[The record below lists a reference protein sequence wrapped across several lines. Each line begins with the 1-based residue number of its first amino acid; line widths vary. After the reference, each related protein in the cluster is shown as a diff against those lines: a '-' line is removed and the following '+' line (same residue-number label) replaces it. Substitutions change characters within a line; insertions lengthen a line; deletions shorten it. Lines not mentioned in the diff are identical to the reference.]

1 MKEENR
7 KKVAQKTEYNPLTWD
22 EPENFIPKLS
32 EPIVMVLVIIASVLG
47 AIVGMQVLVNTGVA
61 PDTSVVGALI
71 AVLIG
76 QIPIGILRKLK
87 NIHRQNLIQTATSG
101 ATFSAANCMLLTIG
115 VPYIMGYTELMFPM
129 LIGVTLATAVDATM
143 LYKSFGSSMFPAE
156 GPWPP
161 GIATA
166 ETILAAEK
174 KGKRAGLLVVGAVAG
189 WLGAMAGIPMDL
201 FGVAWVGSLI
211 ALGAFGLGALVVG
224 LMSDNAFHLSIFGQE
239 FTAFEN
245 MFGSDFS
252 YADSTMFSY
261 MGHGLMVGAGIISLV
276 QCGKMLFQKDDGKTS
291 AAGKFGTSIKDMR
304 NALGKGFIAYL
315 VIALGLALTTGLYY
329 EMSIPML
336 ILWIVFAAIAAL
348 VSELIVG
355 VSAMYSG
362 WFPGFATA
370 LIFLIIGMLL
380 GFPKLPLAIL
390 AGYTAATGPCFSDM
404 GNDLKAGFILRG
416 CGKDPEMEREG
427 RKQQYRAELAGFAVA
442 MVIVAIF
449 AKSYFEQGMYPP
461 INATYASTIEAG
473 TSMEV
478 FKWLMIWAIP
488 GAIIQLIGGNHQVGI
503 LLATG
508 ILVGGTI
515 QGLTVIL
522 ACLIRFVVVRKNPK
536 NDELLMILG
545 AGSLVGCALHD
556 FAKSMLG
563 LFKK

>member
-1 MKEENR
+1 MTAENNEKTGKETAR
-7 KKVAQKTEYNPLTWD
+7 SLLTGD
-22 EPENFIPKLS
+22 EPENFMPKLS
-32 EPIVMVLVIIASVLG
+32 EPVVLVLAVAASALG

-61 PDTSVVGALI
+61 PDTSVVGALL

-76 QIPIGILRKLK
+76 QIPIGLLKKFK
-87 NIHRQNLIQTATSG
+87 NIHRQNLIQTSTSG

-129 LIGVTLATAVDATM
+129 LVGVALATAVDATM
-143 LYKSFGSSMFPAE
+143 LYKSFGSPMFPAE

-166 ETILAAEK
+166 ETILAAAK
-174 KGKRAGLLVVGAVAG
+174 KGKRARLLIVGAVGG

-201 FGVAWVGSLI
+201 FGVAWVGSLL
-211 ALGAFGLGALVVG
+211 ALGAFGLGALLVG
-224 LMSDNAFHLSIFGQE
+224 LLSDNAFHLSLFGQD
-239 FTAFEN
+239 FTAFPN
-245 MFGSDFS
+245 LFGSDFS

-276 QCGKMLFQKDDGKTS
+276 QCAKILFRKEEGQAS
-291 AAGKFGTSIKDMR
+291 AADKFGTSIREMR
-304 NALGKGFIAYL
+304 SALGKGFIAYL
-315 VIALGLALTTGLYY
+315 VIALGLAVVSGLYY
-329 EMSIPML
+329 EMSMPMF
-336 ILWIVFAAIAAL
+336 IAWVIFAAIAAL

-370 LIFLIIGMLL
+370 LIFLIIGMIA

-390 AGYTAATGPCFSDM
+390 AGFTAATGPCFSDM

-416 CGKDPEMEREG
+416 CGKNPEIEKEG
-427 RKQQYRAELAGFAVA
+427 RKQQYRAELLGFAVA
-442 MVIVAIF
+442 FIVVAIF

-478 FKWLMIWAIP
+478 FKWLLIWAVP

-515 QGLTVIL
+515 QGLTVIF
-522 ACLIRFVVVRKNPK
+522 ACIIRFVVVRRNAK

-556 FAKSMLG
+556 FAGSMLG
-563 LFKK
+563 LLKK